1 MNAKRYEPFDTR
13 GMPVM
18 PTDEQL
24 ALMDEPER
32 QRVQAVLDADAAV
45 RRNRIHRQRYQDPH
59 RETLSTEIADA
70 ENLLKT
76 VAPPVT
82 FMDLHRAAFPVP
94 QVRPKR

>member
-1 MNAKRYEPFDTR
+1 MNAKPYEPFDTR

-45 RRNRIHRQRYQDPH
+45 RKIKSIGNDIKTRI
-59 RETLSTEIADA
+59 EILSTEIADA